1 MKIGSA
7 KTAPVVAAQ
16 ADKLRKR
23 ERAAMAMAYAM
34 AFESDA
40 FSIAFD
46 IKPKV
51 VRTIIYFQ
59 QPSRVAKEEPQSEDD
74 GDDEDDDMG
83 EHAPAPAPAER
94 ERAPAPPPAP
104 KPKPSRKAGKESTT
118 PAKGASTGTSKGAS
132 TGTPKGDKVDKNA
145 LSARAGSPKGS
156 QGLSL
161 ADRLDALDARD
172 DALSQGACDGK
183 AKKPR
188 REACY
193 PPWQPPMLKAN
204 RGPPPP
210 DPQRHGTYV
219 SAKEAGLEYGNPL
232 RLVWVRTADRKMWEV
247 DAHDGDHLGGFHV
260 ARGDNG

>member
-1 MKIGSA
+1 M
-7 KTAPVVAAQ
+7 Q
-16 ADKLRKR
+16 AL
-23 ERAAMAMAYAM
+23 
-34 AFESDA
+34 
-40 FSIAFD
+40 
-46 IKPKV
+46 P
-51 VRTIIYFQ
+51 
-59 QPSRVAKEEPQSEDD
+59 
-74 GDDEDDDMG
+74 
-83 EHAPAPAPAER
+83 
-94 ERAPAPPPAP
+94 
-104 KPKPSRKAGKESTT
+104 
-118 PAKGASTGTSKGAS
+118 
-132 TGTPKGDKVDKNA
+132 
-145 LSARAGSPKGS
+145 
-156 QGLSL
+156 
-161 ADRLDALDARD
+161 
-172 DALSQGACDGK
+172 LSQGACDGK

>member
-1 MKIGSA
+1 MQCSEA
-7 KTAPVVAAQ
+7 VVGHF
-16 ADKLRKR
+16 RR
-23 ERAAMAMAYAM
+23 
-34 AFESDA
+34 
-40 FSIAFD
+40 
-46 IKPKV
+46 
-51 VRTIIYFQ
+51 RTI
-59 QPSRVAKEEPQSEDD
+59 
-74 GDDEDDDMG
+74 
-83 EHAPAPAPAER
+83 
-94 ERAPAPPPAP
+94 
-104 KPKPSRKAGKESTT
+104 TC
-118 PAKGASTGTSKGAS
+118 
-132 TGTPKGDKVDKNA
+132 DKVDKNA

-210 DPQRHGTYV
+210 DPARHGTYV

-260 ARGDNG
+260 AHGDNG